1 MTDLSQNQ
9 IHNFG
14 PGFELELARHKKNN
28 VNVEVNPTSA
38 I

>member
-1 MTDLSQNQ
+1 MTDLSQKK

-14 PGFELELARHKKNN
+14 PGFELELARHQKIN
-28 VNVEVNPTSA
+28 VNVAVYPSSA